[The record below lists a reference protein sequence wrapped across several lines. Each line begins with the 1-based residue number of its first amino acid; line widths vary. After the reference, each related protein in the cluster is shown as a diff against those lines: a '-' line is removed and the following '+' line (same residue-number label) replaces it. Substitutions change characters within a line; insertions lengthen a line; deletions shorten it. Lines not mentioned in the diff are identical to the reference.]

1 MIMGCVK
8 MESFRK
14 TIKRLRQRDNKS
26 QKDIADKLGVSQVS
40 IFNLEAGKIKVTDEY
55 VRKYAELYNVEPME
69 LLKEKPN
76 VPTTIIE
83 DTKIDII
90 SAIPCCGNGN
100 EVTEEVIG
108 TFKLPIEKFRAIT
121 SSNPSNCKMLQVSGD
136 SMQPTIND
144 GDFVIVDTSNIEIGD
159 GIYLIR
165 NLSGLV
171 VKRIQVKFDNIAVLS
186 DNPLYQPVSASMGEL
201 QIIGRVIKILK
212 ILSV

>member
-83 DTKIDII
+83 DSKIDII

-108 TFKLPIEKFRAIT
+108 TFKLPTEKFRAIT

-144 GDFVIVDTSNIEIGD
+144 GDFVIVDTSNIEVGD

>member
-1 MIMGCVK
+1 
-8 MESFRK
+8 MESFRE
-14 TIKRLRQRDNKS
+14 TIKKLRQRDNKS

-55 VRKYAELYNVEPME
+55 IRKYAELYNVDPMD
-69 LLKEKPN
+69 LLKENPDI
-76 VPTTIIE
+76 PSIRIE
-83 DTKIDII
+83 DSRIDII

-108 TFKLPIEKFRAIT
+108 TFRLPNDKFKAIT

-144 GDFVIVDTSNIEIGD
+144 GDFVIVDTSHIDIGD

-165 NLSGLV
+165 SLSGLV

-186 DNPLYQPVSASMGEL
+186 DNPLYQPVAASMGEL

>member
-1 MIMGCVK
+1 
-8 MESFRK
+8 MESFRE
-14 TIKRLRQRDNKS
+14 TIKKLRQRDNKS

-40 IFNLEAGKIKVTDEY
+40 IFNLESGKIKVTDEY
-55 VRKYAELYNVEPME
+55 VKKYAELYNVEPME
-69 LLKEKPN
+69 LLKENPN
-76 VPTTIIE
+76 VPATTLDE
-83 DTKIDII
+83 SKIDII

-108 TFKLPIEKFRAIT
+108 AFRLPNEKFRAIT
-121 SSNPSNCKMLQVSGD
+121 SSNPSNCKMLQVTGD

-144 GDFVIVDTSNIEIGD
+144 GDFVIVDTSNVDVGD

-171 VKRIQVKFDNIAVLS
+171 VKRVQVKLNNVAVLS
-186 DNPLYQPVSASMGEL
+186 DNPLYQPVVASMGEL

>member
-1 MIMGCVK
+1 
-8 MESFRK
+8 MESFRE
-14 TIKRLRQRDNKS
+14 TIKKLRQRDNKS

-40 IFNLEAGKIKVTDEY
+40 IFNLEAGKINVTDEY
-55 VRKYAELYNVEPME
+55 IRKYAELYNVDPMD
-69 LLKEKPN
+69 LLKENPDI
-76 VPTTIIE
+76 PSIRIE
-83 DTKIDII
+83 DSRIDII

-108 TFKLPIEKFRAIT
+108 TFRLPNDKFKAIT

-144 GDFVIVDTSNIEIGD
+144 GDFVIVDTSHIDIGD

-165 NLSGLV
+165 SLSGLV

-186 DNPLYQPVSASMGEL
+186 DNPLYQPVTASMGEL